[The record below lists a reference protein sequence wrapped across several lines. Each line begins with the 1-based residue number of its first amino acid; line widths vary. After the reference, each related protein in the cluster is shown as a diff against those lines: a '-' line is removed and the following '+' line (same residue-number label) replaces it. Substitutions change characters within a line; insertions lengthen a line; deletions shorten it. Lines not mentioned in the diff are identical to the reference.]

1 MQKKLSSYLYSA
13 NADFI
18 ENLYESYLTNSDSVS
33 AEWRKLFESFSD
45 NESNS
50 TTERKHSEV
59 RQHFL
64 NNSGSRTS
72 QSTAISHET
81 SDDNQKQVSVLQLIN
96 AHRFRGHQQA
106 SLDPLNQ
113 YDRPP
118 VPELDP
124 AFHNLNEADFDKTF
138 NTGSLFAANEMPL
151 RDILSI
157 IRKTYCGNI
166 GAEYMHINETEQK
179 RWIQQRLEEVMSTPD
194 FSNDKRKR
202 ILNRVIAANAL
213 EEYLHTKYA
222 GQKRFSLE
230 GGEGLIPLL
239 DEIVQNGSQSSVEEV
254 VIGMAHRG
262 RLNVL
267 INIIGKMPGELFGEF
282 EGKIPDDINIDDV
295 QSGDVKYHLGYSSDI
310 ETQGGPVHLTLA
322 FNP

>member
-1 MQKKLSSYLYSA
+1 
-13 NADFI
+13 
-18 ENLYESYLTNSDSVS
+18 
-33 AEWRKLFESFSD
+33 
-45 NESNS
+45 
-50 TTERKHSEV
+50 
-59 RQHFL
+59 
-64 NNSGSRTS
+64 
-72 QSTAISHET
+72 
-81 SDDNQKQVSVLQLIN
+81 
-96 AHRFRGHQQA
+96 
-106 SLDPLNQ
+106 
-113 YDRPP
+113 
-118 VPELDP
+118 
-124 AFHNLNEADFDKTF
+124 
-138 NTGSLFAANEMPL
+138 MPL
-151 RDILSI
+151 KDILSI

-194 FSNDKRKR
+194 FSIEKRKR

-282 EGKIPDDINIDDV
+282 EGKISDDINIDDV

-310 ETQGGPVHLTLA
+310 ETQGLPSQSMK
-322 FNP
+322 